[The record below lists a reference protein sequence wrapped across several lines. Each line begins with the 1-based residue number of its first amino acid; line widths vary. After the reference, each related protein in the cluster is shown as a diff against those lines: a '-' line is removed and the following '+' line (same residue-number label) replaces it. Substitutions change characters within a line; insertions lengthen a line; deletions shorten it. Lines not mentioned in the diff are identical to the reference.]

1 MNSESLV
8 SNSELSEGISRL
20 KKSGQIRIKNE
31 NGTVR
36 YEQIGQSGEI
46 EEYSPVAIE
55 NFYDGA
61 IYYQLNH
68 VNQSETWDCGL
79 TCISMIFSYVF

>member
-8 SNSELSEGISRL
+8 SASDLSEGISKL
-20 KKSGQIRIKNE
+20 KKSGQIRVKNE
-31 NGTVR
+31 DGTVR

-46 EEYSPVAIE
+46 EEFSPLKIE

-61 IYYQLNH
+61 LYYQLNH
-68 VNQSETWDCGL
+68 VSQSETWDCGL
-79 TCISMIFSYVF
+79 SCISMIFS